1 MVAAPSE
8 SAAGSDRNG
17 SMTSRTAL
25 LATVAA
31 LAVVVLLG
39 GAALVALAPRT
50 TPSGASESSR
60 TPATPAITFADQAP
74 PPPLAAAPGPG
85 YSGLVDRVWAQ
96 AVADATGI
104 PMLAVVGYAAGALG
118 AEDNFPGCGI
128 GWNTLAGIGLV
139 ESDHGRHGGGV
150 IDSIG
155 HIEPKIFGVPLDGN
169 GVVAI
174 ADTDGGAFD
183 EDATVDRAIGPMQF
197 IPQTWRSWVVD
208 GSGDGVPDPHNI
220 NDAALAAA
228 DYLCHAAG
236 ELATPEGWRSGIASY
251 NAGQSYLE
259 KVAAATQRYGDAAA
273 SLAP

>member
-1 MVAAPSE
+1 MVAALSG
-8 SAAGSDRNG
+8 SSGGSDRNC
-17 SMTSRTAL
+17 SMTRRAVIVSAVATLAVAL
-25 LATVAA
+25 LAI
-31 LAVVVLLG
+31 
-39 GAALVALAPRT
+39 AALVGLAPRPAPGADSSP
-50 TPSGASESSR
+50 TPDA
-60 TPATPAITFADQAP
+60 AALTFAQQAP
-74 PPPLAAAPGPG
+74 PPPLAAEPGPG
-85 YSGLVDRVWAQ
+85 YAGLVDRTWAQ

-104 PMLAVVGYAAGALG
+104 PTLAVVGYAAGALG

-174 ADTDGGAFD
+174 ADTDGGEFD
-183 EDATVDRAIGPMQF
+183 EDATVDRAIGPMQI

-220 NDAALAAA
+220 NDASLAAA

-236 ELATPEGWRSGIASY
+236 ELRTPDGWRSGIASY

-259 KVAAATQRYGDAAA
+259 SVAAAAQRYADAAA
-273 SLAP
+273 SVAP